1 MDKKQVTAVVGV
13 AALVAVGGALVA
25 THGHTAKAASAGPL
39 VETTQVTTN
48 STSSDVVAEGATV
61 SHAIANVDLQAGMTG
76 TVSEVLADV
85 GQHVEAGQVLCVVD
99 AVDTQNK
106 LTSANANLA
115 AAQASYQLVLNPHRP
130 EEVEQ
135 AQLRVSKASQA
146 IDEAQQRLA
155 LLQAGARPLEVTE
168 AQDAV
173 DQAQQRLATAQA
185 QDTRN
190 QSLFNQE
197 LLPKADLEISD
208 ADVADAKS
216 MLDDKQSALALL
228 KQGAR
233 TQEIAAAQD
242 SLTEAKIDQQDAQS
256 AYKLLMAG
264 SRPEEIEASADH
276 LKDAEANVQEDQLV
290 YSRREVRAPISGTI
304 TARNVNIGEIATPGS
319 VRTSAA
325 SPSLMNSTSLFVISG
340 DNDMEF
346 MSSVD
351 QMFFKSLHIG
361 QPVSIGVEALP
372 GRTFPGKID
381 RIAPAIS
388 YSAAQSASSPLTFT
402 VWAKL
407 PNVATTLEPGQIG
420 VMRASH
426 NDSGLVIPEAALTPF
441 TSGEGIVYTVTN
453 GAVHPVKVRYKS
465 IVDGTV
471 HLLSGLTK
479 GQTVV
484 MSPPPDLSDG
494 EQVRVDGASGS
505 GTTGSGSNADAPLL
519 Q

>member
-1 MDKKQVTAVVGV
+1 M
-13 AALVAVGGALVA
+13 
-25 THGHTAKAASAGPL
+25 
-39 VETTQVTTN
+39 
-48 STSSDVVAEGATV
+48 
-61 SHAIANVDLQAGMTG
+61 
-76 TVSEVLADV
+76 
-85 GQHVEAGQVLCVVD
+85 
-99 AVDTQNK
+99 
-106 LTSANANLA
+106 
-115 AAQASYQLVLNPHRP
+115 
-130 EEVEQ
+130 
-135 AQLRVSKASQA
+135 SKASQA

-233 TQEIAAAQD
+233 TQEVAAAQD
-242 SLTEAKIDQQDAQS
+242 SLAEAKIDYQDAQS
-256 AYKLLMAG
+256 SYQLLMAG

-276 LKDAEANVQEDQLV
+276 LKDAEANLQEDQLI
-290 YSRREVRAPISGTI
+290 YSRREVRAPISGVI
-304 TARNVNIGEIATPGS
+304 TARNVNIGEIASPGS

-325 SPSLMNSTSLFVISG
+325 SPSVMNSTSLFVISG

-346 MSSVD
+346 MASVD
-351 QMFFKSLHIG
+351 QMFYKSLSLG

-372 GRTFPGKID
+372 GRNFQGKID

-388 YSAAQSASSPLTFT
+388 YSAAQAASSPLTFT
-402 VWAKL
+402 VWAKM
-407 PNVATTLEPGQIG
+407 PNVGTTLEPGQIG

-426 NDSGLVIPEAALTPF
+426 NDAGLVIPEAALTPF
-441 TSGEGIVYTVTN
+441 TSGQGIVYTVKNNT
-453 GAVHPVKVRYKS
+453 VHPVKVKYKS
-465 IVDGTV
+465 IVDGNVT
-471 HLLSGLTK
+471 LLSGLTK
-479 GQTVV
+479 GQMVV
-484 MSPPPDLSDG
+484 MSPPPDLADG
-494 EQVRVDGASGS
+494 EQVRVGNGGGGGAAG
-505 GTTGSGSNADAPLL
+505 TGSSQDAPLL